1 MNQLTRIEQ
10 ETIINVD
17 YGSSLVHIYSSQR
30 TVYQRL
36 VKKLGPPNKI
46 DYIKNKI
53 VSGSWVIPFA
63 QKKSITQILS
73 RPTLIG
79 VAIMI
84 MYKRCCCAIYRT
96 CIALPAKV
104 CET

>member
-1 MNQLTRIEQ
+1 MKGDIEMAQFASTPSEEQ
-10 ETIINVD
+10 ETIINID

-79 VAIMI
+79 G
-84 MYKRCCCAIYRT
+84 KQ
-96 CIALPAKV
+96 
-104 CET
+104 